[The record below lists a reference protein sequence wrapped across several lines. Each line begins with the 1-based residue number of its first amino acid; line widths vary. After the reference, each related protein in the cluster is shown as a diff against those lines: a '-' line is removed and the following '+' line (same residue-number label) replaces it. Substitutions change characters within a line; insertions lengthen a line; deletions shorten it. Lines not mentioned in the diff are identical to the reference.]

1 MSERARIR
9 ISLAQREL
17 EIEGSEGF
25 VRSFGDRLERMLER
39 LSSGEPVTVR
49 TPEVRRSGLGGF
61 GEFLHHLPGTAT
73 DVDRMLAAGFYVQE
87 HSPDRTFATA
97 EASRR
102 LSEQGIKIG
111 NPSQCVRQS
120 QMAKRVFIV
129 ERGRYRVS
137 QIGRQ
142 HLRQLMGDVIGE
154 DAGGLDPGRGGA

>member
-1 MSERARIR
+1 MDRQTRIR

-17 EIEGSEGF
+17 EIEGSEDF
-25 VRSFGDRLERMLER
+25 VRGFGDRLERMLE
-39 LSSGEPVTVR
+39 LLTSDGAP
-49 TPEVRRSGLGGF
+49 PAPAARRSRLGSF
-61 GEFLHHLPGTAT
+61 GEYLHHLPGTAT

-102 LSEQGIKIG
+102 LSEHGIKIG

-120 QMAKRVFIV
+120 QMAKRVFVV

-142 HLRQLMGDVIGE
+142 HLRQLMGEVIE
-154 DAGGLDPGRGGA
+154 EETTGGP